1 MKNKNTSN
9 IIKEIYNNGYCVVEN
24 VISQAKCD
32 KIVSYLEDLHKKTS
46 KNKNF
51 RDEVSK
57 YGQVIIR
64 DLVLREPDKFL
75 NLIDNKIVMKIL
87 KNIFKDTFILDN
99 CMASNSVLLNRKRY
113 KALIHM
119 NSHLPNLDIK
129 NSTDIVVMYCFNDFS
144 KENGA
149 TKIWPKSH
157 LSGVRVQN
165 EKKYL
170 KNKINNFKYAKAKKG
185 SLIFFL
191 GETWHQIGQNI
202 NGKKRWGIL
211 CHYKRWWIKP
221 STDFTKCGVKIFKK
235 LNNKQKELFGF
246 NSISPRFNFK
256 KQIKNLKTL
265 RKINKLEKEYYKV
278 LQY

>member
-113 KALIHM
+113 KALIHID
-119 NSHLPNLDIK
+119 SHLPNLDIK

-235 LNNKQKELFGF
+235 FNNNQNELFGF
-246 NSISPRFNFK
+246 N
-256 KQIKNLKTL
+256 
-265 RKINKLEKEYYKV
+265 
-278 LQY
+278 